1 LTEPSRSLHITSGKL
16 PSYQG
21 MERRRLRTIA
31 QALEGALLERGLV
44 ALLLPVLLAFAFV
57 LAR

>member
-1 LTEPSRSLHITSGKL
+1 
-16 PSYQG
+16 